1 MTGNHR
7 AQKLVRMR
15 LCGHFDADLVIFEYW
30 NISNMADGGHLGF
43 QKDGSQL
50 K

>member
-1 MTGNHR
+1 M
-7 AQKLVRMR
+7 VRIS
-15 LCGHFDADLVIFEYW
+15 LCGNFDADLVIFEYW

-43 QKDGSQL
+43 WKDGRQF

>member
-1 MTGNHR
+1 MAGNQR
-7 AQKLVRMR
+7 VPKTVSMSS
-15 LCGHFDADLVIFEYW
+15 CGHFNADLVISECR

-43 QKDGSQL
+43 WKDGRQL

>member
-1 MTGNHR
+1 MAGDHR
-7 AQKLVRMR
+7 APKMVRMS
-15 LCGHFDADLVIFEYW
+15 LCGHFDADLVIFEYR

-43 QKDGSQL
+43 RKDGHQL